1 MGRTRLS
8 VALAVLAAGGIVPF
22 TPDGTE
28 SRFHDGDT
36 SCTDHPH
43 TAAGEF
49 ASCVRIAGTFDG
61 ALTVGGSARLV
72 VAVTAIEARA
82 ATIEIGLP
90 AELQLRSG
98 PPGLRDEGVRPDLGS
113 RRYRLDAALA
123 EGESRSF
130 ELDVTAVAPGT
141 TSIELAAHTD
151 EHDRNSTVV
160 VVEVAGDTAGRL
172 VAAAPA
178 VHVIDPDVSA
188 AAAAASDAPRVG
200 LGRVEL
206 RNDDR
211 APTAASQAIGGTPQ
225 IAGQTCATAVWGF
238 SDWNGQYRTAG
249 NTLVELWDDDVETGD
264 DLLAV
269 GLTDPTTGFVRLCTT
284 TTDIDGTPLAHEL
297 YLRFK
302 TDNGL
307 WRVRNSPA
315 GNATYAAATAA
326 VSVQHLSEHTFG
338 TIAPTGAL
346 NRAFHISEAIN
357 RFYLWG
363 AGSNGC
369 FDWSDTT
376 CRPIVVNWSNTSTDG
391 NYYSPSTNQVFLTAD
406 GADYD
411 HLIVHESAHS
421 VMDDVYNDN
430 SFALPNCDPHAVRE
444 ASSPQCAWAE
454 GFAEWVPAAVFDSSQ
469 YSSPS
474 GLYDLEGRGWY
485 DGTDTG
491 DSVEGRVA
499 GAMLD
504 ISDISVVSTDHWDTR
519 SEGDPGFQWRTFQDY
534 ELAGNGVRPTTY
546 AEFWQDRGQLG
557 YDVSDAGANAANFQ
571 NTIDYGTFSD
581 PLTPYVT
588 KVRPKPMQAHRY
600 SVANSAAQVGTNWA
614 VVAMK
619 PTSGSDYDLS
629 YRELEVGGPT
639 LALSSN
645 TANRVELVAVDF
657 NHRAAGPDWVMA
669 YATPNGG
676 EGTYGVQYAA
686 GAQNATSGQHVLNL
700 SSTFVAVR
708 DLSIGLSPT
717 YVRAVPAA
725 GQDIELLL
733 MDSLPSNSAS
743 FAQHRGQA
751 VRQAD
756 TAGTG
761 GAEAF
766 SYTGTVDQAGLVVV
780 SKGTTGGSVTLFVDA
795 SAPTGWVNIDGNA
808 YLTPDTSVVLSLGA
822 TDTHTGI
829 VDMRVAVDGA
839 LDTEPWE
846 PYTASKAVTLPA
858 GQGTKT
864 VRVQFRNGALM
875 PSPVYSDS
883 IELYAGP
890 LCENQIP
897 THVGT
902 EGNDTIVGTAGNDV
916 VLALGGNDT
925 IDAGGGNDTICAGNG
940 DDTILPGPGA
950 DLVFGDAGRD
960 TLSYASAA
968 GSVTVDLGTMLAND
982 GSSDALH
989 TVEVVVG
996 SGNADTLLGGAANDD
1011 ISGGGGNDAI
1021 DGRGGDD
1028 VLRGGAGND
1037 TLTGGAGTADQC
1049 NGGADTDTNGGG
1061 CEQVTGIP

>member
-22 TPDGTE
+22 TTSDGPDTPM
-28 SRFHDGDT
+28 HDGDA
-36 SCTDHPH
+36 SCTAQHIEH
-43 TAAGEF
+43 GEF
-49 ASCVRIAGTFDG
+49 ASCVRIAGTIDG

-72 VAVTAIEARA
+72 VAATAIEART
-82 ATIEIGLP
+82 ATVEIALP
-90 AELQLRSG
+90 PELQLRSG

-113 RRYRLDAALA
+113 RRYRIDADLA
-123 EGESRSF
+123 QGESRSF
-130 ELDVTAVAPGT
+130 ELDVTATAAGT
-141 TSIELAAHTD
+141 TAVELSVTTD
-151 EHDRNSTVV
+151 EHDRSSNVV
-160 VVEVAGDTAGRL
+160 VAEVAGEAGAR
-172 VAAAPA
+172 VVTAAPT
-178 VHVIDPDVSA
+178 VRVVDPDMSA
-188 AAAAASDAPRVG
+188 AAATASDAPRVA

-211 APTAASQAIGGTPQ
+211 TTAATTQATGGTPQ
-225 IAGQTCATAVWGF
+225 ATGQTCATAVWTF
-238 SDWNGQYRTAG
+238 ADWNGQYRTAG

-269 GLTDPTTGFVRLCTT
+269 GLTDPTTGFTRLCTST
-284 TTDIDGTPLAHEL
+284 IDIDGTPLAHEL
-297 YLRFK
+297 YLRFT

-307 WRVRNSPA
+307 WRVRNSSA
-315 GNATYAAATAA
+315 GNSVYTATTVAL
-326 VSVQHLSEHTFG
+326 SVQHGSERTFG
-338 TIAPTGAL
+338 SIAPAGSL

-363 AGSNGC
+363 AGANGC
-369 FDWSDTT
+369 FDWSDSQ
-376 CRPIVVNWSNTSTDG
+376 CRPIVVNWSNTSVDG
-391 NYYSPSTNQVFLTAD
+391 NYYRPSTNEVFLTAD

-411 HLIVHESAHS
+411 QLIVHEATHS

-430 SFALPNCDPHAVRE
+430 TFSTPNCDPHAVRE
-444 ASSPQCAWAE
+444 DSSPQCAWVE
-454 GFAEWVPAAVFDSSQ
+454 GFAEWVPAAVFDGSQ

-491 DSVEGRVA
+491 DDVEGRVA

-504 ISDISVVSTDHWDTR
+504 ISDIAVASSDHWDTW
-519 SEGDPGFQWRTFQDY
+519 SEGDPGFQWRTFQNY

-557 YDVSDAGANAANFQ
+557 YDVSDGGANGANFQ
-571 NTIDYGTFSD
+571 NTIDYNTFSD
-581 PLTPYVT
+581 PLTPYVA

-600 SVANSAAQVGTNWA
+600 SVPNSAAQVGTNWA

-629 YRELEVGGPT
+629 YRELEIGGPT

-686 GAQNATSGQHVLNL
+686 GTQNATSGQHVLNL
-700 SSTFVAVR
+700 SSNFVAVR

-725 GQDIELLL
+725 GQDIEVLL

-743 FAQHRGQA
+743 FVQHGGQA
-751 VRQAD
+751 VRHAD

-780 SKGTTGGSVTLFVDA
+780 NKGTTGGSVTLFVDA
-795 SAPTGWVNIDGNA
+795 SAPNGWVNIDGNA

-829 VDMRVAVDGA
+829 VDMRVAVDGT

-846 PYTASKAVTLPA
+846 PFTASRPVTLPA

-864 VRVQFRNGALM
+864 VQVQFRNGALM
-875 PSPVYSDS
+875 PSPVYTDT

-897 THVGT
+897 TIVGT
-902 EGNDTIVGTAGNDV
+902 DGNDPIVGTAGNDV
-916 VLALGGNDT
+916 ILALGGNDT
-925 IDAGGGNDTICAGNG
+925 IDAGGGNDTICAGAG
-940 DDTILPGPGA
+940 DDTILPGTGA

-960 TLSYASAA
+960 TLSYAGAA
-968 GSVTVDLGTMLAND
+968 IGVMVDLGTMLAND

-996 SGNADTLLGGAANDD
+996 SGNADTLLGGAGNDD
-1011 ISGGGGNDAI
+1011 ASGGGGNDVI

-1037 TLTGGAGTADQC
+1037 TLTGGDGLADQC
-1049 NGGADTDTNGGG
+1049 IGGADTDTNGGG